1 MAQFDLEITLTKRA
15 IITRGPTDGYILNE
29 ENLIDDAFLPKTY
42 SVRLEKGM
50 FKTAF
55 ERTAGPV
62 RPWRQSY
69 AYQLVFDKSPYPP
82 RHEWKDPEDVP
93 EPPFLAFSEWREF
106 CSRSVPSDAEG
117 I

>member
-15 IITRGPTDGYILNE
+15 IVTRGPTNGYILNE

-42 SVRLEKGM
+42 SVRLEKGV

-69 AYQLVFDKSPYPP
+69 AYQLVFDKSPYPS
-82 RHEWKDPEDVP
+82 RHEWKGPEDVP

-106 CSRSVPSDAEG
+106 CSRSIPSDTEG